1 MKEDLLGARLAA
13 GALHDLD
20 LTLLHEVAVLHDV
33 IERFDLER
41 RIQQTVP
48 LRRIKRDAMVQAI
61 DPQIFDVA
69 NPVADLGAEFFPDL
83 KIPRHVRRPDADAV
97 KLGDAG
103 VTAGEIAAAA
113 LRRARDQID
122 AVARTIPSQQGSLN
136 VAKPTIICCR
146 AAYSEAT
153 FGQPLFDFNKRRL
166 VPRLDPDARAG

>member
-1 MKEDLLGARLAA
+1 MKEHLFRTRLAA

-20 LTLLHEVAVLHDV
+20 LAFLHEVTVLHDV

-61 DPQIFDVA
+61 DPQICDVA
-69 NPVADLGAEFFPDL
+69 NPVADLGAEFFPEL
-83 KIPRHVRRPDADAV
+83 KVPRHISRSDADAM
-97 KLGDAG
+97 KLGNAG

-122 AVARTIPSQQGSLN
+122 AVARTIPGQQGGLN
-136 VAKPTIICCR
+136 VAKPAIICCR

-153 FGQPLFDFNKRRL
+153 FSQPLFDFNKRRL
-166 VPRLDPDARAG
+166 VPRFDP